1 MEIKDINDYTAN
13 PPRPPHNHPNS
24 LEPDEGAAISCSSS
38 SLHTLLDNKHISD
51 QRVRFSWDILVVTT
65 LNQSM
70 VRSSAVGWGCGHT
83 LVNVGE
89 SLLTSTLLE
98 VSHQVTRMVN
108 PLTI

>member
-1 MEIKDINDYTAN
+1 MTGGSYQGPGLVTITIMVTNITAGQN
-13 PPRPPHNHPNS
+13 
-24 LEPDEGAAISCSSS
+24 ISI
-38 SLHTLLDNKHISD
+38 TKHISD
-51 QRVRFSWDILVVTT
+51 HRVRFSWDILVVTT

-70 VRSSAVGWGCGHT
+70 VRSSAVRWGCGHT

>member
-1 MEIKDINDYTAN
+1 MGVEVRN
-13 PPRPPHNHPNS
+13 PNVNCT
-24 LEPDEGAAISCSSS
+24 EISCSSS
-38 SLHTLLDNKHISD
+38 SLHTLMLDNKHISD
-51 QRVRFSWDILVVTT
+51 LVVDEGEVWGDILVVTT